1 MFEIVF
7 TKLWWAVLT
16 PKLCC
21 AILMLLLEFGCF
33 QGSDI
38 TKDNQGLVSQNLIE
52 IQKSYEAHIQAAS
65 PKTYKAPSKHIRLSD
80 GRVLIDAVANN
91 DAKELLA
98 ELKKLGLQKGAT
110 FGRKVS
116 GLLPIQA
123 IDDLENLKTL
133 KFVRPAYVKTNI
145 EP

>member
-1 MFEIVF
+1 
-7 TKLWWAVLT
+7 
-16 PKLCC
+16 
-21 AILMLLLEFGCF
+21 MLLQFGCSHRN
-33 QGSDI
+33 GI
-38 TKDNQGLVSQNLIE
+38 TKDNQGLVSQDLIE
-52 IQKSYEAHIQAAS
+52 IQKSYEVHIQAAS

-91 DAKELLA
+91 NDTKELLA

-116 GLLPIQA
+116 GLLRIQA

-133 KFVRPAYVKTNI
+133 KFARPAYVKTTI
-145 EP
+145 ER

>member
-1 MFEIVF
+1 MFEIVL
-7 TKLWWAVLT
+7 TKLWWAALP

-21 AILMLLLEFGCF
+21 AILMLLQFGCSHRN
-33 QGSDI
+33 GI
-38 TKDNQGLVSQNLIE
+38 TKDNQGLVSQDLIE
-52 IQKSYEAHIQAAS
+52 IQKSYEMHIQTAS

-133 KFVRPAYVKTNI
+133 KFARPAYVKTNI
-145 EP
+145 ER

>member
-1 MFEIVF
+1 
-7 TKLWWAVLT
+7 
-16 PKLCC
+16 
-21 AILMLLLEFGCF
+21 MLLQFGCSHRN
-33 QGSDI
+33 GI
-38 TKDNQGLVSQNLIE
+38 TKDNQGLVSQDLIE
-52 IQKSYEAHIQAAS
+52 IQKSYAVHIQAAS

-91 DAKELLA
+91 NDTKELLA

-133 KFVRPAYVKTNI
+133 KFARPAYVKTNI
-145 EP
+145 ER